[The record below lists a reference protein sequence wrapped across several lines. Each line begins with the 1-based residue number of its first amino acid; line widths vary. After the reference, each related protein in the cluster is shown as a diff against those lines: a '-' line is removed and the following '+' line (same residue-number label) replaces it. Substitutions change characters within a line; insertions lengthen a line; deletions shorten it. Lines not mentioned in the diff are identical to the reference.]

1 MFLSAAAVIA
11 ASTAF
16 KALFMKGVARVKA
29 MHSTFAFPITST
41 GAAEELHI
49 PGGMGELREWIG
61 ERELKP
67 SIRWTETITNKD
79 WEGTLVVPVN
89 AYKDDTLGTY
99 RMQAEMLGMAAESH
113 PDKLLS
119 DALKT
124 GFTALAYDGVAFFS
138 ASHPLDAGAVQSN
151 LETGALSATTFRS
164 ALAKIQSMTDY
175 YSKPLGLASRG
186 AKVYLMVGP
195 SNRATAQSIVAVQT
209 SSSGAGN
216 PDYQAAEVVINEYLI
231 GDYANYWFVMVGDGP
246 AYPIILQVR
255 EKPQFQTITDA
266 DSESVFKRKEIL
278 HGVSGRWNVGYGFYQ
293 LAVGSTG
300 A

>member
-1 MFLSAAAVIA
+1 MFLSAALVEA
-11 ASTAF
+11 AATCF
-16 KALFMKGVARVKA
+16 KALFLRGVGRVKA
-29 MHSTFAFPITST
+29 MHATFAFGITSS

-89 AYKDDTLGTY
+89 AYKDDTLGVY
-99 RMQAEMLGMAAESH
+99 RMQAEMLGMAAETH

-119 DALKT
+119 DALKA
-124 GFTALAYDGVAFFS
+124 GFLDTAYDAVAFFS
-138 ASHPLDAGAVQSN
+138 ATHPLDAGAVQSN
-151 LETGALSATTFRS
+151 LESGALSATTFRS

-175 YSKPLGLASRG
+175 YGKPLGLASRG

-195 SNRATAQSIVAVQT
+195 GNRATAQSIVAVQT

-216 PDYQAAEVVINEYLI
+216 PDYQAAEVVVNEYLI
-231 GDYANYWFVMVGDGP
+231 GAYANYWFLMVGDGP
-246 AYPIILQVR
+246 AYPFIMQTR
-255 EKPQFQTITDA
+255 EKPSFQTITDA

-278 HGVSGRWNVGYGFYQ
+278 HGVQGRWNVGYGFYQ